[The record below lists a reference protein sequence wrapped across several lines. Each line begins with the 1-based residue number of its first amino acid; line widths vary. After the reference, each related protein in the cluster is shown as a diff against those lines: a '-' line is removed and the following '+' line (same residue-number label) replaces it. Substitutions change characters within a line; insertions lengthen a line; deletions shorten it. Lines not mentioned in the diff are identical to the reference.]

1 MLSPP
6 PLAEAEDEALL
17 TEEEDLSFE
26 EELVEVVKVVAEVED
41 WLTLK
46 WGTVLTTLSLVSVVC
61 ESPML
66 VAMLW
71 SMYGMIGRR

>member
-1 MLSPP
+1 MLSP
-6 PLAEAEDEALL
+6 LADDALL

-26 EELVEVVKVVAEVED
+26 ELEVKVVAEVED

-71 SMYGMIGRR
+71 SMYGMADKRR

>member
-1 MLSPP
+1 MLS

-26 EELVEVVKVVAEVED
+26 EGLVEVVKVVAEVED

-71 SMYGMIGRR
+71 SMYGIVDKRMG